1 MTIVRMYNE
10 LVIVFL
16 FYKIN
21 RTKMDTDMML
31 PPYLY
36 PFDFIYDTLVTFSI
50 EEVIVV
56 SSLNRMVSIPF
67 SQSDVML

>member
-1 MTIVRMYNE
+1 MTIVRMHNE

-31 PPYLY
+31 PPYIY

-56 SSLNRMVSIPF
+56 SSLNRTVSIPF
-67 SQSDVML
+67 SQNDVML